1 MTNSDY
7 KNGVYTSTVQYGGL
21 LSSVTVTLTLTD
33 DIITTVEVTPHAT
46 NPTSLDL
53 QQRFAEVVPM
63 MEVGKNIDEVNG
75 DVLLVQ
81 VGHQMN
87 SMMSLDK

>member
-7 KNGVYTSTVQYGGL
+7 KNGVYTSTGQYGEL